1 LANKFLTELAKVTRD
16 GETESVHTGLK
27 DGLNELVDAQKNL
40 ETAKLGLS
48 VEDYSG
54 SFSMAYLAARKSVQS
69 VLTAHGKRVKA
80 VGNSHIVFVNVA
92 KITTFESECWV
103 RLDWMR
109 SVRNNAD
116 YPKVNFEKVNS
127 ADCEEAIKSAE
138 LMLQDAMRILN
149 DLG

>member
-1 LANKFLTELAKVTRD
+1 MANKFLKELASVTREGD
-16 GETESVHTGLK
+16 TESVHTGLK
-27 DGLNELVDAQKNL
+27 DGLNELADAQKNL

-80 VGNSHIVFVNVA
+80 VGNSHTIFVSVT
-92 KITTFESECWV
+92 KISIFEAESWGH
-103 RLDWMR
+103 LDWMR
-109 SVRNNAD
+109 SVRHNAD

-127 ADCEEAIKSAE
+127 SDCEEAIASAE
-138 LMLQDAMRILN
+138 LMLQDAKRILN
-149 DLG
+149 TLA

>member
-1 LANKFLTELAKVTRD
+1 MANKFLLELAKVTRE

-48 VEDYSG
+48 VGDYSG

-80 VGNSHIVFVNVA
+80 VGNSHTVFVNVT
-92 KITTFESECWV
+92 KISTFESEAWV

-127 ADCEEAIKSAE
+127 VDCQEAIESAE
-138 LMLQDAMRILN
+138 LMLKDARRIL
-149 DLG
+149 DGLG